1 VFPKFDDPRV
11 ARELAAAARL
21 AGTARAIAY
30 AKLDAQLAT
39 QEVPWV
45 VFGDQSSYDLFSA
58 RVGCQVYSPYYE
70 MDLAALCLRKTG
82 VSTH

>member
-1 VFPKFDDPRV
+1 MFPKFDDPRV

-30 AKLDAQLAT
+30 AKLET